1 MAVKDFYVYAG
12 LAGDTDPGRFVSSG
26 LYRSRN
32 GVEKWEPIGRNL
44 APAPQVRAILT
55 DPAHPGRVTIGLQDG
70 VWRSDDC
77 GDSWRRLPAPAPG
90 LAVWSLSRHPC
101 EPRTLFAGYEPCAIV
116 RSLDDG
122 ANWEKLAVAATFP
135 DITMR
140 PEPMPKRVLAIA
152 VDPADSNEIYAG
164 LEIGGLI
171 RSLDGGSAW
180 TGVIDG
186 LYVDEGAVDLHS
198 VVVSPVHAG
207 VVTVATRIGVFRSLD
222 RGGHWRDLA
231 VPRLRPA
238 GAYCRAL
245 AYAPGAPATLYLAAG
260 NDFDGDRGALFISKD
275 DGASWRMLD
284 LGSRLKTTV
293 FAVAVD
299 PNRPDHVFCT
309 TKIGQV
315 FGSTDGG
322 EHWRMNPLPAGVG
335 HVFALAVG

>member
-1 MAVKDFYVYAG
+1 MEEFYVYAG

-32 GVEKWEPIGRNL
+32 GEGEWESIGKNV
-44 APAPQVRAILT
+44 APSPQVRAILT

-70 VWRSDDC
+70 VWRSDDR
-77 GDSWRRLPAPAPG
+77 GDSWRRLSAPAPG
-90 LAVWSLSRHPC
+90 LAVWSLARHPR
-101 EPRTLFAGYEPCAIV
+101 EPRTIFAGYEPCAIV

-122 ANWEKLAVAATFP
+122 ATWAKLPVDATFP

-140 PEPMPKRVLAIA
+140 PQPMPKRVLAIA
-152 VDPADSNEIYAG
+152 ADPADPDEIYAG

-171 RSLDGGSAW
+171 RSLDGGWTW

-186 LYVDEGAVDLHS
+186 LYTNEGAVDLHA

-207 VVTVATRIGVFRSLD
+207 AVTVATRVGVFRSLD

-231 VPRLRPA
+231 APPLRPA
-238 GAYCRAL
+238 GTYCRAL
-245 AYAPGAPATLYLAAG
+245 AYAPGAPATLYLAGG
-260 NDFDGDRGALFISKD
+260 NDFDGDRGALFVSED
-275 DGASWRMLD
+275 DAATWRMLD
-284 LGSRLKTTV
+284 LGAPLKTTV

-315 FGSTDGG
+315 FGSTDRG
-322 EHWRMNPLPAGVG
+322 EHWRVNPLPAGAG